1 MKARDK
7 SGLTLEEVAEH
18 FAEWRTDKKRG
29 ERIPARLW
37 SEAVDLLCAHPISLV
52 SRTLHLCAKDLK
64 KHQAA
69 LPAITDR
76 QVPRSEISFVEVDCE
91 VVDRAMR
98 PSSLAAW
105 MEMER
110 PDGLRLRI
118 QPANGADVLAL
129 LRRFMEL

>member
-37 SEAVDLLCAHPISLV
+37 SEAIDLLCAHPISLV

-69 LPAITDR
+69 LATITDR
-76 QVPRSEISFVEVDCE
+76 EVPRSEIAFVEVDRE
-91 VVDRAMR
+91 VVDRAIR
-98 PSSLAAW
+98 PSSSTAW

-110 PDGLRLRI
+110 PDGLRLRL

-129 LRRFMEL
+129 VRRFMEV